1 MTDFRDALLAE
12 WQRREP
18 SRAPRPLLP
27 LIGDSFDHREILGGV
42 CVRLSGRL
50 TMGDRVRQFEQE
62 FARVVGA
69 PYAVMVNSGSSANL
83 LAVAAASGPSRSS
96 APVARDAGRASPL
109 I

>member
-27 LIGDSFDHREILGGV
+27 LIGDSFDHREIIAAVDVL
-42 CVRLSGRL
+42 LSGRL

-62 FARVVGA
+62 FAKLFAGGKDGA
-69 PYAVMVNSGSSANL
+69 GGNCMLISG
-83 LAVAAASGPSRSS
+83 VIQIGSR
-96 APVARDAGRASPL
+96 AHQLQRFFVRAFGILEPR
-109 I
+109 